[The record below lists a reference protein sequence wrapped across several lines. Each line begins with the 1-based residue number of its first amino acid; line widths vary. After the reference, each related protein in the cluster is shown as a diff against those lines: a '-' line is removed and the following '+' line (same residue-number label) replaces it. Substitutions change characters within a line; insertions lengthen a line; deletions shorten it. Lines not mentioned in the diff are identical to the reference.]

1 MGRQRNVQ
9 CEMAIDAATDIR
21 AARAPFSV
29 RLEVV
34 VKANKGKKSERP
46 DLRHGVK
53 GSVAVKDTNENFA
66 GQPSSTNASGPKPT
80 SPGFDEPAG
89 QTTHE

>member
-1 MGRQRNVQ
+1 MKVDKRKKL
-9 CEMAIDAATDIR
+9 EM
-21 AARAPFSV
+21 
-29 RLEVV
+29 
-34 VKANKGKKSERP
+34 P

-66 GQPSSTNASGPKPT
+66 GKPPSTNASGPKPA
-80 SPGFDEPAG
+80 SPDLDEPAG